1 MTAQSILKI
10 LSLGLAVAAAYF
22 LLAKNDAER
31 SFIIATLGAVAFF
44 LSIRFEIVQRQ
55 RLRNKESENS
65 TSGEKQ
71 L

>member
-1 MTAQSILKI
+1 MRAPNILKI

-22 LLAKNDAER
+22 LLMKNDAER
-31 SFIIATLGAVAFF
+31 SFIIATLGAIAFF

-55 RLRNKESENS
+55 RLKNKESENPA
-65 TSGEKQ
+65 SGEKQ